1 MTKDEGQ
8 MTKEIRNPKPEE
20 SARLTPGSDFVLRH
34 SFELR
39 HSEFVIWQGW
49 QRDGHLSTP
58 ARYPSASPNRAH
70 GSQGPALRL
79 LPGLTGRA
87 SRQGFAPR
95 RDRARRLVRPPATA
109 WAG

>member
-1 MTKDEGQ
+1 MTN
-8 MTKEIRNPKPEE
+8 EIRNPRPEGG
-20 SARLTPGSDFVLRH
+20 ARLTSGSDFVLRH
-34 SFELR
+34 SFDLR
-39 HSEFVIWQGW
+39 HSEIVICQGW

-58 ARYPSASPNRAH
+58 APYPSASPNRVH
-70 GSQGPALRL
+70 GSQGPPLRL

-87 SRQGFAPR
+87 SRQGFAPK